1 MQYLL
6 RTNHICNILCVDFVC
21 NYRSTHHIYTTR
33 ARYYHAKFELCF
45 KALLEKAA
53 TGNLPAGQ
61 SLNLLN
67 WIDEYRE
74 ALQAVGMP
82 EPPSPSLAS
91 LTAFEG
97 PLLASHERMFSQNID
112 TLAARI
118 LSDDWTEMRAEEDE
132 TANHHTMYTTPAPSL
147 FFRLLQTSSTMA
159 FNLPR
164 TKYAL
169 QMAFLV
175 GNAIRKFQ
183 DVLNDRIDNFN
194 QRFVIGEEELP
205 VPTAAKGSDDN
216 SDEEDGQA
224 QSTQAYEDARADAF
238 EQLKHFSFAWMNN
251 CQDLHDFTVN
261 LQDFLNRSLFM
272 MQEREV
278 AAEELAEQHGG
289 LTRLTSAP
297 LGSPRMSRVDF
308 EDTSS
313 EFLRLG
319 TQLATHVTQLLWKR
333 ELQPLCDQLL
343 ENGDPEEEVRA
354 DDVIYVLSDMLTN
367 DLRYRVGHTY
377 SERLGK
383 DLLQLFFLA
392 YFDRLL
398 GKEARVKY
406 AKRTAEGES
415 SSILEQDLHAM
426 QDFYDAVAAH
436 GGADLDDS
444 SDDGGGAGSERGV
457 AADAGERNDASSSD
471 DEPSISRVVYTLGRL
486 VKIWEY
492 LFAMLTMEPTV
503 EGLFLGFQ
511 NICSRDTSCP
521 TKLCELI
528 LLRRDDCK
536 KDLRNKI
543 KGMMRERAVE
553 YKTSGI
559 LCQLKAVQNIDD
571 VLRRDAEKAAVEASV
586 ANRKSWKKVGSRV
599 KVGVAMAR

>member
-1 MQYLL
+1 
-6 RTNHICNILCVDFVC
+6 
-21 NYRSTHHIYTTR
+21 
-33 ARYYHAKFELCF
+33 
-45 KALLEKAA
+45 
-53 TGNLPAGQ
+53 
-61 SLNLLN
+61 
-67 WIDEYRE
+67 
-74 ALQAVGMP
+74 
-82 EPPSPSLAS
+82 
-91 LTAFEG
+91 
-97 PLLASHERMFSQNID
+97 
-112 TLAARI
+112 
-118 LSDDWTEMRAEEDE
+118 
-132 TANHHTMYTTPAPSL
+132 
-147 FFRLLQTSSTMA
+147 
-159 FNLPR
+159 
-164 TKYAL
+164 
-169 QMAFLV
+169 
-175 GNAIRKFQ
+175 
-183 DVLNDRIDNFN
+183 
-194 QRFVIGEEELP
+194 
-205 VPTAAKGSDDN
+205 
-216 SDEEDGQA
+216 
-224 QSTQAYEDARADAF
+224 
-238 EQLKHFSFAWMNN
+238 
-251 CQDLHDFTVN
+251 
-261 LQDFLNRSLFM
+261 
-272 MQEREV
+272 
-278 AAEELAEQHGG
+278 
-289 LTRLTSAP
+289 
-297 LGSPRMSRVDF
+297 MSRVDF

>member
-1 MQYLL
+1 MQY
-6 RTNHICNILCVDFVC
+6 
-21 NYRSTHHIYTTR
+21 
-33 ARYYHAKFELCF
+33 YHVKFELCF
-45 KALLEKAA
+45 KALLEKAS
-53 TGNLPAGQ
+53 TGNVPAGQ
-61 SLNLLN
+61 SLNLMN
-67 WIDEYRE
+67 WIDDYRE

-112 TLAARI
+112 TLAKRI
-118 LSDDWTEMRAEEDE
+118 LADDWADMRVEEDD
-132 TANHHTMYTTPAPSL
+132 TSDHHTMYTTPAPSL

-159 FNLPR
+159 FDLPR

-169 QMAFLV
+169 QMAYLV
-175 GNAIRKFQ
+175 GHAIGKFQ
-183 DVLNDRIDNFN
+183 DMLNDRIDDFN
-194 QRFVIGEEELP
+194 QRFVIAGEELP
-205 VPTAAKGSDDN
+205 LPKAAQSSEEN
-216 SDEEDGQA
+216 SDEDDGQTTA
-224 QSTQAYEDARADAF
+224 LNQAREDARADAW

-261 LQDFLNRSLFM
+261 LQDYLNRSLFM
-272 MQEREV
+272 MHEREV
-278 AAEELAEQHGG
+278 AAEELAAQHGG
-289 LTRLTSAP
+289 LARLTSAP
-297 LGSPRMSRVDF
+297 LGSPRASRVDF
-308 EDTSS
+308 EDTAA
-313 EFLRLG
+313 EFLRSG

-333 ELQPLCDQLL
+333 ELEPLCEQLL
-343 ENGDPEEEVRA
+343 EPGDSEHEVRA

-415 SSILEQDLHAM
+415 SSILEQDLYAV

-436 GGADLDDS
+436 GGADRADL
-444 SDDGGGAGSERGV
+444 SDDGGGRDGEAGLGT
-457 AADAGERNDASSSD
+457 DARGERSDTSSD
-471 DEPSISRVVYTLGRL
+471 DEPSISRVVYALGRL

-492 LFAMLTMEPTV
+492 MFAMLTMEPTV

-543 KGMMRERAVE
+543 KGMMRERVVE
-553 YKTSGI
+553 YKSSGI
-559 LCQLKAVQNIDD
+559 LCNLKSVQNIDD
-571 VLRRDAEKAAVEASV
+571 VLRRDAEKAAAEASA
-586 ANRKSWKKVGSRV
+586 ANKKSWKKMGARV
-599 KVGVAMAR
+599 KIGVAMAK